1 MWSFAPQG
9 KTKFVGVDSIS
20 ARAHMECAP
29 TDAEDFQAVRQHREP
44 PILLSFIYYL
54 LSAAALAA
62 AAAVDQA
69 ICRL

>member
-1 MWSFAPQG
+1 MWCFAPQG

-54 LSAAALAA
+54 LFF
-62 AAAVDQA
+62 
-69 ICRL
+69 